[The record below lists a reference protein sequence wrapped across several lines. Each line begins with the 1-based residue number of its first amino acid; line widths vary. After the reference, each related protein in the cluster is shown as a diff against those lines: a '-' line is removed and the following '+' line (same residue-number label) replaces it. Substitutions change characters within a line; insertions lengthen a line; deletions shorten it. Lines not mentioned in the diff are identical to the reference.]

1 MSNLN
6 VCNKLY
12 DIIYKL
18 TAISDFSKRVGDD
31 SYILEDKTPL
41 GIHLIL
47 GDCIDDLRGLIPQIK

>member
-1 MSNLN
+1 MNNIN
-6 VCNKLY
+6 VCDKLH

-31 SYILEDKTPL
+31 SYILEAETPQ